1 MSDNPKRGQAQFND
15 SDESTRLS
23 RRNQQIEPGPFSEIN
38 EPGPF
43 SEFILKLPDDDT
55 ALMAE
60 GARQMGIC
68 NSCRYCEG
76 YCAVF
81 PAMERRLEFHGTDLN
96 YLANLCHNC
105 GECYH
110 ACQYSPPHEFAI
122 NVPQLLGKIRARS
135 YKTYAWPAPLARL
148 FDSNGLFVAIAL
160 TLGIAAIFYLATLV
174 SGSGAAFAQAR
185 PDGNFYAV
193 IPHAAM
199 AGVFGVVSLF
209 VLAALVAG
217 FMNFWRD
224 SGERLAEF
232 TRPFALMDALKDI
245 ATLKNLDGDSQVGC
259 TYPGD
264 QPSQARRWFH
274 HLTFYG
280 FMLCFAATIVGTI
293 YHYVFGWKAPYGYFS
308 LPVVLGTVGGIGL
321 LIGPAGLWWLMS
333 RRNAA
338 TANPGQ
344 SGMDVAF
351 IALLIFTSAT
361 GLILLAVR
369 ETVWMGSALIV
380 HLGAVMA
387 LFVSLPYGK
396 FVHGIYRGA
405 ALVKYALERR
415 RPGLNLG
422 SD

>member
-1 MSDNPKRGQAQFND
+1 MSN
-15 SDESTRLS
+15 T
-23 RRNQQIEPGPFSEIN
+23 
-38 EPGPF
+38 
-43 SEFILKLPDDDT
+43 EFIIRLPSET
-55 ALMAE
+55 PALMAE

-81 PAMERRLEFHGTDLN
+81 PAMERRLEFNGGDLN

-105 GECYH
+105 GECYY

-122 NVPQLLGKIRARS
+122 NIPQMLGEIRAKS
-135 YKTYAWPAPLARL
+135 YKTYAWPAPLAKL
-148 FDSNGLFVAIAL
+148 FDCNGLFVAFAL
-160 TLGIAAIFYLATLV
+160 TLGIAGIFFLATLM
-174 SGSGAAFAQAR
+174 SGNGAALTQVR

-193 IPHAAM
+193 IPHTAM

-224 SGERLAEF
+224 AGENLAEF
-232 TRPFALMDALKDI
+232 TRPFALYEALKDI
-245 ATLKNLDGDSQVGC
+245 ATLKNLDGDSGVGC
-259 TYPGD
+259 TYPGE

-280 FMLCFAATIVGTI
+280 FLLCFAATTVGTI
-293 YHYVFGWKAPYGYFS
+293 YHYAFGWIAPYALTS
-308 LPVVLGTVGGIGL
+308 LPVLLGTAGGIGL
-321 LIGPAGLWWLMS
+321 AIGPAGLWWLKS
-333 RRNAA
+333 RRDAA
-338 TANPGQ
+338 TATPSQ
-344 SGMDVAF
+344 SGMDIAF
-351 IALLIFTSAT
+351 IVLLILTSVT
-361 GLILLAVR
+361 GLVLLALR
-369 ETVWMGSALIV
+369 DTSWMGVTLII

-405 ALVKYALERR
+405 ALVKFALEKR

>member
-1 MSDNPKRGQAQFND
+1 MPLPVDND
-15 SDESTRLS
+15 
-23 RRNQQIEPGPFSEIN
+23 
-38 EPGPF
+38 
-43 SEFILKLPDDDT
+43 

-81 PAMERRLEFHGTDLN
+81 PAMERRLEFAATDLN

-122 NVPQLLGKIRARS
+122 NVPQMLGEIRARS
-135 YKTYAWPAPLARL
+135 YKTYAWPAAFARL
-148 FDSNGLFVAIAL
+148 FDNNGVFVAFAL
-160 TLGIAAIFYLATLV
+160 MLGIAGIFLLATLAA
-174 SGSGAAFAQAR
+174 GNGAALTQAR
-185 PDGNFYAV
+185 ADGNFYAV
-193 IPHAAM
+193 LPHGTM

-209 VLAALVAG
+209 VLAALIAG
-217 FMNFWRD
+217 FVNFWRD
-224 SGERLAEF
+224 AGERLGEF
-232 TRPFALMDALKDI
+232 TRPFALYEALKDI

-259 TYPGD
+259 TYPND

-280 FMLCFAATIVGTI
+280 FLLCFAATCVGTI
-293 YHYVFGWKAPYGYFS
+293 YHYALGWKAPYGYLS
-308 LPVVLGTVGGIGL
+308 LPVILGTVGGIGL
-321 LIGPAGLWWLMS
+321 LIGPAGLWWLK
-333 RRNAA
+333 RKQDA
-338 TANPGQ
+338 TTATPSQ
-344 SGMDVAF
+344 AGMDAAF
-351 IALLIFTSAT
+351 IALLFLTSLT
-361 GLILLAVR
+361 GLALLAFR
-369 ETVWMGSALIV
+369 ETAWMGSLLIV
-380 HLGAVMA
+380 HLGAVLA

-405 ALVKYALERR
+405 ALVKFALEKR

>member
-1 MSDNPKRGQAQFND
+1 MSA
-15 SDESTRLS
+15 T
-23 RRNQQIEPGPFSEIN
+23 
-38 EPGPF
+38 
-43 SEFILKLPDDDT
+43 EFIVTLPSESP

-81 PAMERRLEFHGTDLN
+81 PAMERRLAFNGGDLN

-105 GECYH
+105 GECYY

-122 NVPQLLGKIRARS
+122 NIPQLLGEIRAKS
-135 YKTYAWPAPLARL
+135 YKAYAWPAPLAKL
-148 FDSNGLFVAIAL
+148 FDCNGLFVAIAL
-160 TLGIAAIFYLATLV
+160 MLGIAGIFYLATLMA
-174 SGSGAAFAQAR
+174 GNGAALTQVR

-193 IPHAAM
+193 IPHKAM
-199 AGVFGVVSLF
+199 AGVFGAVSLF
-209 VLAALVAG
+209 VFAALVAG

-224 SGERLAEF
+224 AGENLAEF
-232 TRPFALMDALKDI
+232 TRPFALVEAMKDI
-245 ATLKNLDGDSQVGC
+245 ATLKNLDGDSGVGC

-280 FMLCFAATIVGTI
+280 FLLCFAATTVGTV
-293 YHYVFGWKAPYGYFS
+293 YHYAFGWVAPYALTS
-308 LPVVLGTVGGIGL
+308 LPVLLGTAGGIGL
-321 LIGPAGLWWLMS
+321 AIGPAGLWWLKS
-333 RRNAA
+333 RRDAA
-338 TANPGQ
+338 TANPEQ
-344 SGMDVAF
+344 SGVDVAF
-351 IALLIFTSAT
+351 IVLLILTSVTGLALLA
-361 GLILLAVR
+361 LR
-369 ETVWMGSALIV
+369 ESSWMGATLIV

-405 ALVKYALERR
+405 ALVKFALEKR

>member
-1 MSDNPKRGQAQFND
+1 MSN
-15 SDESTRLS
+15 T
-23 RRNQQIEPGPFSEIN
+23 
-38 EPGPF
+38 
-43 SEFILKLPDDDT
+43 EFIIRLPSET
-55 ALMAE
+55 PALMAE

-81 PAMERRLEFHGTDLN
+81 PAMERRLEFNGGDLN

-105 GECYH
+105 GECYY

-122 NVPQLLGKIRARS
+122 NIPQMLGEIRAKS
-135 YKTYAWPAPLARL
+135 YKTYAWPAPLAKL
-148 FDSNGLFVAIAL
+148 FDCNGLFVAFAL
-160 TLGIAAIFYLATLV
+160 MLGIAGVFFLATLM
-174 SGSGAAFAQAR
+174 SGNGAALTQVR

-193 IPHAAM
+193 IPHTAM

-224 SGERLAEF
+224 AGENLAEF
-232 TRPFALMDALKDI
+232 TRPFALYEALKDI
-245 ATLKNLDGDSQVGC
+245 ATLKNLDGDSGVGC
-259 TYPGD
+259 TYPGE

-280 FMLCFAATIVGTI
+280 FLLCFAATTVGTI
-293 YHYVFGWKAPYGYFS
+293 YHYAFGWIAPYALTS
-308 LPVVLGTVGGIGL
+308 LPVLLGTAGGIGL
-321 LIGPAGLWWLMS
+321 AIGPAGLWWLKS
-333 RRNAA
+333 RRDAA
-338 TANPGQ
+338 TATPSQ
-344 SGMDVAF
+344 SGMDIAF
-351 IALLIFTSAT
+351 IVLLILTSVTGLALLALRDTS
-361 GLILLAVR
+361 
-369 ETVWMGSALIV
+369 WMGVTLII

-405 ALVKYALERR
+405 ALVKFALEKR

>member
-1 MSDNPKRGQAQFND
+1 MSELETSPATTKTQFIIALPSDN
-15 SDESTRLS
+15 
-23 RRNQQIEPGPFSEIN
+23 
-38 EPGPF
+38 
-43 SEFILKLPDDDT
+43 T

-105 GECYH
+105 GECYY

-122 NVPQLLGKIRARS
+122 NVPQLMGAIRAKSYRS
-135 YKTYAWPAPLARL
+135 YAWPAPLARL
-148 FDSNGLFVAIAL
+148 FDHNGLFMAIAL
-160 TLGIAAIFYLATLV
+160 TLGIAAIFWLATLV
-174 SGSGAAFAQAR
+174 SGNGGAMNVAR

-193 IPHAAM
+193 IPHNAM

-217 FMNFWRD
+217 FVNFWRD
-224 SGERLAEF
+224 AGENLAEF
-232 TRPFALMDALKDI
+232 AKPFALYEALKDI

-259 TYPGD
+259 TYPGE

-280 FMLCFAATIVGTI
+280 FLLCFAATVTGTI
-293 YHYVFGWKAPYGYFS
+293 YHYGFGWVAPYGYTS
-308 LPVVLGTVGGIGL
+308 LPVILGTVGGIGL
-321 LIGPAGLWWLMS
+321 LIGPAGLWWLKQQ
-333 RRNAA
+333 RDAR
-338 TANPGQ
+338 TANPEQ
-344 SGMDVAF
+344 TGMDVAF
-351 IALLIFTSAT
+351 IALLFLTSLT
-361 GLILLAVR
+361 GLALLALR
-369 ETVWMGSALIV
+369 ETTWMASMLIV

>member
-1 MSDNPKRGQAQFND
+1 MSN
-15 SDESTRLS
+15 T
-23 RRNQQIEPGPFSEIN
+23 
-38 EPGPF
+38 
-43 SEFILKLPDDDT
+43 EFIIRLPSET
-55 ALMAE
+55 PALMAE

-81 PAMERRLEFHGTDLN
+81 PAMERRLEFNGGDLN

-105 GECYH
+105 GECYY

-122 NVPQLLGKIRARS
+122 NIPQMLGEIRAKS
-135 YKTYAWPAPLARL
+135 YKTYAWPAPLAKL
-148 FDSNGLFVAIAL
+148 FDCNGLFVAFAL
-160 TLGIAAIFYLATLV
+160 MLGIAGVFFLATLM
-174 SGSGAAFAQAR
+174 SGNGAALTQVR

-193 IPHAAM
+193 IPHTAM
-199 AGVFGVVSLF
+199 AGVFGAVSLF

-224 SGERLAEF
+224 AGENLAEF
-232 TRPFALMDALKDI
+232 TRPFALYEALKDI
-245 ATLKNLDGDSQVGC
+245 ATLKNLDGDSGVGC
-259 TYPGD
+259 TYPGE

-280 FMLCFAATIVGTI
+280 FLLCFAATTVGTI
-293 YHYVFGWKAPYGYFS
+293 YHYAFGWIAPYALTS
-308 LPVVLGTVGGIGL
+308 LPVLLGTAGGIGL
-321 LIGPAGLWWLMS
+321 AIGPAGLWWLKS
-333 RRNAA
+333 RRDAA
-338 TANPGQ
+338 TATPSQ
-344 SGMDVAF
+344 SGMDIAF
-351 IALLIFTSAT
+351 IVLLILTSVTGLALLALRDTS
-361 GLILLAVR
+361 
-369 ETVWMGSALIV
+369 WMGVTLII

-405 ALVKYALERR
+405 ALVKFALEKR

>member
-1 MSDNPKRGQAQFND
+1 MSN
-15 SDESTRLS
+15 T
-23 RRNQQIEPGPFSEIN
+23 
-38 EPGPF
+38 
-43 SEFILKLPDDDT
+43 EFIIRLPSNT
-55 ALMAE
+55 PALMAE

-81 PAMERRLEFHGTDLN
+81 PAMERRLEFNGGDLN

-105 GECYH
+105 GECYY

-122 NVPQLLGKIRARS
+122 NIPQMLGEIRAKS
-135 YKTYAWPAPLARL
+135 YKTYAWPAPLAKL
-148 FDSNGLFVAIAL
+148 FDCNGLFVAFAL
-160 TLGIAAIFYLATLV
+160 TLGTAGIFFLATLM
-174 SGSGAAFAQAR
+174 SGNGAALTHVR
-185 PDGNFYAV
+185 PDGNFYGV
-193 IPHAAM
+193 IPHTAM

-224 SGERLAEF
+224 AGENLAEF
-232 TRPFALMDALKDI
+232 TRPFALYEALKDI
-245 ATLKNLDGDSQVGC
+245 ATLKNLEGDSGVGC
-259 TYPGD
+259 TYPGE

-280 FMLCFAATIVGTI
+280 FLLCFAATTVGTI
-293 YHYVFGWKAPYGYFS
+293 YHYVFGWIAPYALTS
-308 LPVVLGTVGGIGL
+308 LPVLLGTAGGIGL
-321 LIGPAGLWWLMS
+321 AIGPAGLWWLKS
-333 RRNAA
+333 RRDAA
-338 TANPGQ
+338 TATPSQ
-344 SGMDVAF
+344 SGMDIAF
-351 IALLIFTSAT
+351 IVLLILTSVT
-361 GLILLAVR
+361 GLVLLALR
-369 ETVWMGSALIV
+369 DTSWMGVTLII

-396 FVHGIYRGA
+396 FVHGIYRGT
-405 ALVKYALERR
+405 ALVKFALEKR